1 MNKMGITSWIVI
13 QVMVRIDLL
22 GFKEVTMFEGE
33 REREWDREEDM
44 MDIKRKPRIKEE

>member
-1 MNKMGITSWIVI
+1 MNKMGITSWTVI

-33 REREWDREEDM
+33 RERRRYDGYET
-44 MDIKRKPRIKEE
+44 KTKN

>member
-1 MNKMGITSWIVI
+1 MNKMGIISWIVI

-33 REREWDREEDM
+33 REREEDM
-44 MDIKRKPRIKEE
+44 VDMKRKPRIKEE